1 MIDITGIINGEGSLL
16 QSLQNPTQW
25 WDYFKNGRT
34 NIINKEIADQNL
46 QYQLD
51 EQQWQHEFAENQREY
66 ERQLQQEIFNREDTA
81 IERQAEQLSKLGIN
95 PASQELSGLGA
106 GQAVGSSTHNSVT
119 PHNDFQMQDSGIM
132 GVISPIL
139 SLVNGINNLNTQ
151 GLQRDSIREQNDY
164 QRLLNQEKAIENE
177 FKRRDLELTQEG
189 KEEENRHNKTMNPD
203 TERSNKAS
211 ANRNEREDIYQD
223 FTGAHDSQSTYSN
236 IATDITWQAERARK
250 GLIDAEIP
258 DKVGDISTQAL
269 GTLSKI
275 ANEKI
280 NETKEKLSE
289 VGSSIKSKAK
299 NGYNWLKTKRKKI
312 Q

>member
-164 QRLLNQEKAIENE
+164 QRLLNQEKAIEN
-177 FKRRDLELTQEG
+177 
-189 KEEENRHNKTMNPD
+189 
-203 TERSNKAS
+203 
-211 ANRNEREDIYQD
+211 
-223 FTGAHDSQSTYSN
+223 
-236 IATDITWQAERARK
+236 
-250 GLIDAEIP
+250 
-258 DKVGDISTQAL
+258 
-269 GTLSKI
+269 
-275 ANEKI
+275 
-280 NETKEKLSE
+280 
-289 VGSSIKSKAK
+289 
-299 NGYNWLKTKRKKI
+299 
-312 Q
+312 